1 MTRLTTER
9 LTLRPPEAGDFGALY
24 TLTESPEMRRFLG
37 ADEPTRADSFARM
50 LRNAGSWSLYGYG
63 SFIVHEHASG
73 ALVGNCG
80 IFHSYRGLGDD
91 FDNRAEAGWI
101 IAQGH
106 WGKGYAIEAMAAA
119 LDWFD
124 RAHGTDVVAMIE
136 TGNVASEKVATKLGF
151 SLVRTATLS
160 GASMTLYARA

>member
-1 MTRLTTER
+1 MTCLTTER
-9 LTLRPPEAGDFGALY
+9 LTLRPPKADDFDALY

-63 SFIVHEHASG
+63 SFIVHERASG
-73 ALVGNCG
+73 AFVGNCG
-80 IFHSYRGLGDD
+80 IFHSYRGLRDD

-101 IAQGH
+101 IAREH
-106 WGKGYAIEAMAAA
+106 WGKGYAIEAMTAA

-124 RAHGTDVVAMIE
+124 RAHGSAIVAMIE
-136 TGNVASEKVATKLGF
+136 AGNTASEKVAATFGF
-151 SLVRTATLS
+151 SLMRTATLC
-160 GASMTLYARA
+160 GASMMLYQRA